1 MTEEERQKVN
11 HYLPLHIAAIKGDW
25 ESANKFIEQ
34 EPDAVRVP
42 VTGLRQTSLVVAIRL
57 ARRNEFVKKLIE
69 KMSPEDLALV
79 DSRGRTALHEASITG
94 NVEAAKLLVQRNT
107 ILPNILDK
115 KGRVPL
121 YYAANFGFREMVLY
135 LLDVTR
141 SLDVNTEHLEPKPL
155 GVNKENLEPKPFE
168 DRSEEE
174 RQKVNHYLPLH
185 IAAIK
190 GDWESANKFIEQEPD
205 AVRVPV
211 TGLRQTSLVVAI
223 RLARRNEFVKKLI
236 EKMSPEDLALV
247 DSRGRTALHEAS
259 ITGNVEAAK
268 LLVQRNTILP
278 NILDK
283 KGRVPLYYAANFG
296 FREMVLYLLDVTRS
310 LDVNTEH
317 LEPKPLGVNKEN
329 LEPKPFEDRSGVTLL
344 YRLAT
349 SGLYDIALSVLS
361 RYPKLAYL
369 EPSPLIMISKK
380 PSSFRSGT
388 PLNSWQNL
396 IYSGVPIKLETIA
409 DHHSQRDI
417 ENPTDCF
424 ISSVVDVPQI
434 KHIREKKLLHH
445 QALEL
450 VKRLCMEV
458 VKSNILRAPQ
468 IFVIPLHQAISFG
481 IREIVEE
488 ILKSDPNTINLRTME
503 DQTVFQYAIMCRS
516 ESVFNLIYQLEDYSH
531 ALLSSRD
538 MSSNNALHLAG
549 FLGPMQQL
557 KVSAAGPALQ
567 VQRELQWFKEVEKF
581 ARPRDKERKNILEM
595 TPAEMFTDTHKEL
608 VKEGERWMKD
618 TATSCTIVA
627 ALIATVVF
635 AAAITVPG
643 GNNNENGHPI
653 FFKQKPFIIFGI
665 SDALALF
672 SSIASVLMFLSIL
685 TSRYAEEDFLY
696 ALPNRLIIGLVSL
709 FVSILSTMIAF
720 GATLYLV
727 FGDNAA
733 WILIPI
739 VALACLPATLF
750 VALQFPL
757 LKEMIKSTYGPGIFG
772 KQGDDLLL

>member
-1 MTEEERQKVN
+1 MASTSNHHSFPKYPYPSEFKVEDYVPIILFVANYFEWKQLMLDFIQSRGMVGFIDGTLEAPPEKVTTSVADAGGEIEIENEDYKSWKRSDDLVRGWIITTLNLDLRLHVIQYKTAREVWTALEKMCDPSQALYQHDEERQKVN
-11 HYLPLHIAAIKGDW
+11 HYLPLHVAAIKGDW

-115 KGRVPL
+115 KR
-121 YYAANFGFREMVLY
+121 
-135 LLDVTR
+135 
-141 SLDVNTEHLEPKPL
+141 
-155 GVNKENLEPKPFE
+155 
-168 DRSEEE
+168 
-174 RQKVNHYLPLH
+174 
-185 IAAIK
+185 
-190 GDWESANKFIEQEPD
+190 
-205 AVRVPV
+205 
-211 TGLRQTSLVVAI
+211 
-223 RLARRNEFVKKLI
+223 
-236 EKMSPEDLALV
+236 
-247 DSRGRTALHEAS
+247 
-259 ITGNVEAAK
+259 
-268 LLVQRNTILP
+268 
-278 NILDK
+278 
-283 KGRVPLYYAANFG
+283 RVPLYYAANFG

-369 EPSPLIMISKK
+369 EPSPLTMISKK

-396 IYSGVPIKLETIA
+396 IYSAVPIKLETIA

-424 ISSVVDVPQI
+424 ISSVVDVKRRLHAIFWDVAENFVPQI

-450 VKRLCMEV
+450 VKRLCTEV

-488 ILKSDPNTINLRTME
+488 ILKSDPNAINLRTME

>member
-1 MTEEERQKVN
+1 MASSSNHHSFPKYPYPSKFEVEDYVPIILFVANYFEWKQPMLDFIQSRGVVGFINGTLEAPPEKVT
-11 HYLPLHIAAIKGDW
+11 ISVADAGG
-25 ESANKFIEQ
+25 EIEI
-34 EPDAVRVP
+34 EIENEDYKSWKRSDDLVRGWII
-42 VTGLRQTSLVVAIRL
+42 TTLDLDIRL
-57 ARRNEFVKKLIE
+57 HVIQYKTAREVWTALE
-69 KMSPEDLALV
+69 KMCDPSQALYQQ
-79 DSRGRTALHEASITG
+79 A
-94 NVEAAKLLVQRNT
+94 
-107 ILPNILDK
+107 
-115 KGRVPL
+115 
-121 YYAANFGFREMVLY
+121 
-135 LLDVTR
+135 
-141 SLDVNTEHLEPKPL
+141 
-155 GVNKENLEPKPFE
+155 
-168 DRSEEE
+168 
-174 RQKVNHYLPLH
+174 
-185 IAAIK
+185 
-190 GDWESANKFIEQEPD
+190 
-205 AVRVPV
+205 
-211 TGLRQTSLVVAI
+211 
-223 RLARRNEFVKKLI
+223 
-236 EKMSPEDLALV
+236 
-247 DSRGRTALHEAS
+247 
-259 ITGNVEAAK
+259 
-268 LLVQRNTILP
+268 
-278 NILDK
+278 
-283 KGRVPLYYAANFG
+283 
-296 FREMVLYLLDVTRS
+296 
-310 LDVNTEH
+310 
-317 LEPKPLGVNKEN
+317 
-329 LEPKPFEDRSGVTLL
+329 
-344 YRLAT
+344 
-349 SGLYDIALSVLS
+349 
-361 RYPKLAYL
+361 
-369 EPSPLIMISKK
+369 
-380 PSSFRSGT
+380 
-388 PLNSWQNL
+388 
-396 IYSGVPIKLETIA
+396 VPIKLETIA

-450 VKRLCMEV
+450 VKRLCTEV

-488 ILKSDPNTINLRTME
+488 ILKSDPNAINLRTME